1 MALKTKITVAVI
13 ASSLALAACVTDPN
27 TGQQT
32 ISRAGGGA
40 LAGAGAGA
48 LLGVLLGGR
57 NNRAGVLIGTG
68 IGAIAGGA
76 VGGYMDKQERE
87 LRARTANTGIE
98 VERRGDEINLKL
110 PSGISFDFNSSA
122 VKPQF
127 RPALDQV
134 AQTLASYQSTFIDV
148 SGHTDAIGTDAVNQ
162 RLSEQRA
169 QAVADYLSYQGVN
182 RARMATRGFGKQ
194 YPIASNDTEEGRAQ
208 NRRVEI
214 KLSPVTQQDMNNA
227 GPGQPQRPGQGY
239 PQQGNYPPPPP
250 PRPGY
255 SN

>member
-1 MALKTKITVAVI
+1 MAISKSISIGIIV
-13 ASSLALAACVTDPN
+13 SSLALAGCVTDPD
-27 TGQQT
+27 TGQQKL
-32 ISRAGGGA
+32 SKAGGYGA
-40 LAGAGAGA
+40 AGAGAGA
-48 LLGVLLGGR
+48 LLGALLGGR
-57 NNRAGVLIGTG
+57 NNRAEVLIGTG

-98 VERRGDEINLKL
+98 VERQGDEINLKL

-122 VKPQF
+122 VKPEF

-148 SGHTDAIGTDAVNQ
+148 SGHTDSVGSDAVNQ

-169 QAVADYLSYQGVN
+169 KAVADYLSYQGVN
-182 RARMATRGFGKQ
+182 RARVATRGFGEQ
-194 YPIASNDTEEGRAQ
+194 FPIASNDSDAGRAQ

-214 KLSPVTQQDMNNA
+214 KLSPVTEQDMGN
-227 GPGQPQRPGQGY
+227 GQRPGQ
-239 PQQGNYPPPPP
+239 PV
-250 PRPGY
+250 RPGY
-255 SN
+255 PG

>member
-1 MALKTKITVAVI
+1 MAFGKPITVALL
-13 ASSLALAACVTDPN
+13 ASSLALAGCVTNPD

-32 ISRAGGGA
+32 LSRGGGGA

-48 LLGVLLGGR
+48 LLGAILGGR
-57 NNRAGVLIGTG
+57 NNRAEVLIGTG

-76 VGGYMDKQERE
+76 IGSYMDKQERE
-87 LRARTANTGIE
+87 LRARTAGTGIE
-98 VERRGDEINLKL
+98 VTREGDEIALQL
-110 PSGISFDFNSSA
+110 PSGISFDFNSAS

-148 SGHTDAIGTDAVNQ
+148 SGHTDAIGSDAVNQ

-169 QAVADYLSYQGVN
+169 QAVADYLSYQGIN
-182 RARMATRGFGKQ
+182 RARVATRGYGKQ
-194 YPIASNDTEEGRAQ
+194 FPIAPNDTDAGRAE

-214 KLSPVTQQDMNNA
+214 KLSPVTEQDV
-227 GPGQPQRPGQGY
+227 RPGT
-239 PQQGNYPPPPP
+239 PV
-250 PRPGY
+250 RPGY
-255 SN
+255 PN